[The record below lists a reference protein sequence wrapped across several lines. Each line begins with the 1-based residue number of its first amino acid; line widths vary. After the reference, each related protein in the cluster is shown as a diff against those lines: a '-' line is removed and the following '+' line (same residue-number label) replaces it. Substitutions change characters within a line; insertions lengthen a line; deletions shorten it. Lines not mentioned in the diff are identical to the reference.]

1 MNLKKWWRDLG
12 SRNDS
17 RMPLTLKNYVLM
29 IVGMVVIIAGFILM
43 SGGGEHTAE
52 QFDYSV
58 FSWRRISLAP
68 IVVVAGF
75 VFEIYAILK
84 RFPAG
89 SDDECDGIEKQ

>member
-1 MNLKKWWRDLG
+1 MDLKKWWRDLG
-12 SRNDS
+12 GENDS

-29 IVGMVVIIAGFILM
+29 IVGMVVIIAGFVLM
-43 SGGGEHTAE
+43 SGGGDHTAE

-68 IVVVAGF
+68 IVVIAGF

-89 SDDECDGIEKQ
+89 NGDGRDR